1 MVHKRGRRFGGGNEN
16 RHHARTKYSTC
27 TVQLYCTT
35 AAWQCITKSQ
45 PRTGH
50 TREPDPTHNEL
61 KHTTTRKTAS
71 HERTPADKPHVHTH
85 THTPPA
91 TLPQPPPRASAPAR
105 GTTIACASSTDLSAS
120 ASARWSLPCCCTC
133 RSRCYDSALFP
144 YARYS
149 TVARL
154 KLACSER
161 LASHYNSDM
170 TGLIEPGYSC
180 VRLLTR
186 PNPDYRKSSFPTEET
201 ILRVP
206 LL

>member
-1 MVHKRGRRFGGGNEN
+1 MARRFQKIPKTACSTRAN
-16 RHHARTKYSTC
+16 RTR
-27 TVQLYCTT
+27 
-35 AAWQCITKSQ
+35 
-45 PRTGH
+45 PRTQPH
-50 TREPDPTHNEL
+50 AKQQPTNAPPQTNL
-61 KHTTTRKTAS
+61 TI
-71 HERTPADKPHVHTH
+71 TH
-85 THTPPA
+85 THLPTKCVMPPEVPISEKYEANQQTTPPRIAA
-91 TLPQPPPRASAPAR
+91 TLPQPPPRASALAR
-105 GTTIACASSTDLSAS
+105 GTIACASSTDLSAS
-120 ASARWSLPCCCTC
+120 ASARCLPCCCTC